1 MNSSE
6 TKTTSN
12 RDHDE
17 SPAAWI
23 AVDWADNKH
32 DVALLTTGSTQT
44 EYAQIDH
51 QPEALVHWVG
61 QLRERFGGAPVGLI
75 VEQKRGAF
83 IHALLGH
90 EFFRLYPVNPAMLAN
105 LRKAF
110 HLSGAK
116 DDPLDRD
123 LLLEILLKHRDRL
136 HRWSPDD
143 ETTRLLGLLVEE
155 RRDAVDA
162 RTKLVETLLA
172 TLKGYCPALLDLVGG
187 ELSTTLACKLIT
199 KWPTFAK
206 LRAARPQ
213 TVRQFFYAHN
223 FRRSDKMEQRL
234 AQLAQAVPLCRDGA
248 VITAYSLKA
257 VRLAREILVLLP
269 IIDDYDKRIAALF
282 ATHCDREI
290 FASLPGA
297 GKALAPRLLVAFG
310 TQRSRW
316 SSSEEIATYSGIA
329 PVTKSS
335 GNKRKPSVTWRWACP
350 KFLRQSFHEFAACS
364 VPHCPWAKA
373 FYQKQITRGKKH
385 HAAVRSLA
393 FKWIRILY
401 RCWRDRCPYDKQK
414 YLLKPVCEK
423 PALFC

>member
-12 RDHDE
+12 HDHDE

-123 LLLEILLKHRDRL
+123 LLLEIF
-136 HRWSPDD
+136 SSIAIACIG
-143 ETTRLLGLLVEE
+143 GL
-155 RRDAVDA
+155 
-162 RTKLVETLLA
+162 RTMK
-172 TLKGYCPALLDLVGG
+172 P
-187 ELSTTLACKLIT
+187 LACSDC
-199 KWPTFAK
+199 WS
-206 LRAARPQ
+206 
-213 TVRQFFYAHN
+213 
-223 FRRSDKMEQRL
+223 RS
-234 AQLAQAVPLCRDGA
+234 GA
-248 VITAYSLKA
+248 T
-257 VRLAREILVLLP
+257 
-269 IIDDYDKRIAALF
+269 
-282 ATHCDREI
+282 
-290 FASLPGA
+290 
-297 GKALAPRLLVAFG
+297 
-310 TQRSRW
+310 
-316 SSSEEIATYSGIA
+316 
-329 PVTKSS
+329 
-335 GNKRKPSVTWRWACP
+335 PSTPEPNSW
-350 KFLRQSFHEFAACS
+350 K
-364 VPHCPWAKA
+364 
-373 FYQKQITRGKKH
+373 
-385 HAAVRSLA
+385 
-393 FKWIRILY
+393 
-401 RCWRDRCPYDKQK
+401 RCWRPSKVTVRRC
-414 YLLKPVCEK
+414 LIWWG
-423 PALFC
+423 AS